1 MSQKLHE
8 QIREVLGD
16 ADASSRSLA
25 ATTESDDA
33 DTESART
40 DLIETARRASELL
53 EDAEPD
59 ELLEALGLDTL
70 PDGTEP
76 DSIPAAISR
85 GDPEQVE
92 DLQRLLKLSKLAE
105 RDDERALEDATGRL
119 RESVADGAESNG
131 SKADESGSDG
141 DGGAREAVAS
151 AAETVSEA
159 TGLGDVIES
168 DDGEETAEGDS
179 DADTAGETADLGD
192 KLRSAAESSFEGVG
206 DDLEGLQQR
215 LEEASAGAVGSDD
228 GTTDE
233 PDEGGDV
240 EPADA
245 EADEEEDDGLI
256 GGGLGGDRDRGTA
269 TAGVTHYSTM
279 APPPSE
285 RADMKGTARYSTM
298 PDKH

>member
-16 ADASSRSLA
+16 ADASSGSLA

-159 TGLGDVIES
+159 AGLDDVIES

-192 KLRSAAESSFEGVG
+192 QLRSAVESSFEGVG

-215 LEEASAGAVGSDD
+215 LEKASAGAVGSDD
-228 GTTDE
+228 AKDE
-233 PDEGGDV
+233 PDEDGDA

-245 EADEEEDDGLI
+245 EADEEEDDGLL

-269 TAGVTHYSTM
+269 TGGVTHYSTM
-279 APPPSE
+279 PPPPSE